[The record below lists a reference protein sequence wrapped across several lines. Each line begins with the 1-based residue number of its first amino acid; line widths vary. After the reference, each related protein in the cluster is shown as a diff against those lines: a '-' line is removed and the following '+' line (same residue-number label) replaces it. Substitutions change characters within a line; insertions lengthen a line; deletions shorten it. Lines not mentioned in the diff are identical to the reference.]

1 MSSGIRHQDAQYL
14 RDYLTA
20 GDATRYD
27 LLPEGV
33 VCLNVTHSNLKAYIA
48 DIRIDLHTTIENVK
62 HKLYTHIGTKPHYQ
76 RLSLY
81 DGDRYLYP
89 LDDNSKMLGY
99 YSVENGMRIHIHDS
113 DPHSMSKDGG
123 LEDVSKIQKYR
134 MSEEDYDKRKGTLR
148 EWIKNEKAKD
158 PNWKMKPMNQKGD
171 EATPT
176 VQEEYD
182 TSIESVSHIKMGE
195 RCECQPGARRGIVS
209 FVGEVEGLK
218 EGYWVGVTFDEPLG
232 KSNGTIKGKEYFKC
246 PENFGGFLRGKN
258 VTCGDFPEIDEFG
271 DDDDEDEI

>member
-148 EWIKNEKAKD
+148 EWIKKEKAKD

-182 TSIESVSHIKMGE
+182 TSIESV
-195 RCECQPGARRGIVS
+195 R
-209 FVGEVEGLK
+209 
-218 EGYWVGVTFDEPLG
+218 
-232 KSNGTIKGKEYFKC
+232 
-246 PENFGGFLRGKN
+246 
-258 VTCGDFPEIDEFG
+258 
-271 DDDDEDEI
+271 

>member
-1 MSSGIRHQDAQYL
+1 MSSGIKHQDAQYL

-20 GDATRYD
+20 GDATRYN

-33 VCLNVTHSNLKAYIA
+33 VCLNVTHSNLKAYVA

-89 LDDNSKMLGY
+89 LDDDSKMLGY
-99 YSVENGMRIHIHDS
+99 YSAENGMRIHVHDT

-148 EWIKNEKAKD
+148 EWIKKEKAKD
-158 PNWKMKPMNQKGD
+158 PNWRMKSMNQNGD
-171 EATPT
+171 GTPAP

-182 TSIESVSHIKMGE
+182 TSIESV
-195 RCECQPGARRGIVS
+195 R
-209 FVGEVEGLK
+209 
-218 EGYWVGVTFDEPLG
+218 
-232 KSNGTIKGKEYFKC
+232 
-246 PENFGGFLRGKN
+246 
-258 VTCGDFPEIDEFG
+258 
-271 DDDDEDEI
+271 